1 MTFATTSR
9 QVVAT
14 LFGLVIAGASGY
26 FLWLLMQPTVP
37 PTVVDRRLVY
47 LFAAGIAFGMAFVL
61 PSVFFDRAK
70 RFLALLPS
78 VKIGGETKP

>member
-26 FLWLLMQPTVP
+26 FLWVIMQPTIP

-47 LFAAGIAFGMAFVL
+47 LFAGGIAFGMAFVL

-78 VKIGGETKP
+78 IKIGSPPSP